1 MSNQPPSPPAAAK
14 SQSSLERRVL
24 IPGRTIGLIIAA
36 GLLFGLIA
44 AYSKTFL
51 TGYTQ
56 FVVSRLVAQFV
67 LIALAQAVCLVVG
80 GMNLSVGGIGSLVTV
95 ALGLCLDPDYWG
107 VSAWVAVPV
116 ALAVGCAC
124 GLVNGLLITI
134 VKINSFIV
142 TLSTMFI
149 FMGLRSG
156 ISGGNP
162 YKVPD
167 SFTVVGQGGIT
178 FEWFGAGPQKVIP
191 YFFLIMLVVL
201 IGVAYMY
208 RNTVFGRRMLAT
220 GGNEDAAR
228 LSGIRTG
235 RMIIGANTLSGFF
248 AALAA
253 VLYASELGSAAPETG
268 DSWLI
273 ISFAVAIIGGTG
285 LDGGVISALG
295 ILMGGIIYTLIQQGL
310 TEVQA
315 NSYYQRVYFGL
326 LILLAIAIDRGR
338 EVYGERKRQAPE
350 ASAEHVAPPTTTPPD
365 AGG

>member
-1 MSNQPPSPPAAAK
+1 MSQIPTSQP
-14 SQSSLERRVL
+14 QSSLEKRVL

-36 GLLFGLIA
+36 GLLFSVIA
-44 AYSKTFL
+44 AYSDTFL
-51 TGYTQ
+51 TPYTQ

-80 GMNLSVGGIGSLVTV
+80 GMNLSVGAIGSLTTV
-95 ALGLCLDPDYWG
+95 ALGLCLDDWG
-107 VSAWVAVPV
+107 ISGWMAVPV
-116 ALAVGCAC
+116 GLAVGAAC
-124 GLVNGLLITI
+124 GLINGLLIVK

-162 YKVPD
+162 YAVPD
-167 SFTVVGQGGIT
+167 SFTTVGQGDV
-178 FEWFGAGPQKVIP
+178 FGVP
-191 YFFLIMLVVL
+191 YFFLVMLAVL
-201 IGVAYMY
+201 IAVAYMY

-228 LSGIRTG
+228 LSGIRTDH
-235 RMIIGANTLSGFF
+235 MILGANVLSGFF

-253 VLYASELGSAAPETG
+253 TLYASELGSAAPETG

-273 ISFAVAIIGGTG
+273 VSFAVAIIGGTG
-285 LDGGVISALG
+285 LTGGVISALG
-295 ILMGGIIYTLIQQGL
+295 ILMGGIIYTLIRHGL
-310 TEVQA
+310 IEIKA
-315 NSYYQRVYFGL
+315 NPYYMNVYLGL

-338 EVYGERKRQAPE
+338 EIYGQRKRQTPE
-350 ASAEHVAPPTTTPPD
+350 AVAEPAEPPVPPQ
-365 AGG
+365 

>member
-1 MSNQPPSPPAAAK
+1 MSNLSPSQPASPL
-14 SQSSLERRVL
+14 SQSSLERRAL
-24 IPGRTIGLIIAA
+24 IPGRTIGLIIAV

-56 FVVSRLVAQFV
+56 FVVSRQVAQFV

-95 ALGLCLDPDYWG
+95 ALGLCLDSWG
-107 VSAWVAVPV
+107 VSGWIAVPI
-116 ALAVGCAC
+116 ALTVGCAC
-124 GLVNGLLITI
+124 GLINGLLITI

-162 YKVPD
+162 YKVPE
-167 SFTVVGQGGIT
+167 SFTFIGQGGIT

-191 YFFLIMLVVL
+191 YFFIITVLVL
-201 IGVAYMY
+201 IAVAYMY

-235 RMIIGANTLSGFF
+235 RMIVGANVLSGLL

-295 ILMGGIIYTLIQQGL
+295 VLMGGIIYTLIQQGL

-315 NSYYQRVYFGL
+315 NSYYQKVYFGL
-326 LILLAIAIDRGR
+326 LVLLTIAIDRGR
-338 EVYGERKRQAPE
+338 EVYGQRKRQVPE
-350 ASAEHVAPPTTTPPD
+350 AAGEHAEPTPPPIPPD

>member
-1 MSNQPPSPPAAAK
+1 MPGTST

-36 GLLFGLIA
+36 ALLFGVIA
-44 AYSKTFL
+44 LYSKTFL
-51 TGYTQ
+51 SSYTQ

-80 GMNLSVGGIGSLVTV
+80 GMNLSVGGIGSLTTV
-95 ALGLCLDPDYWG
+95 VLGLCLEDWG
-107 VSAWVAVPV
+107 LSGWTAVPV
-116 ALAVGCAC
+116 ALAVGAAC

-156 ISGGNP
+156 ISSGSP
-162 YKVPD
+162 YAVPD
-167 SFTVVGQGGIT
+167 SFTLVGQGDI
-178 FEWFGAGPQKVIP
+178 FGVP
-191 YFFLIMLVVL
+191 YFFLVMLVVL

-228 LSGIRTG
+228 LSGIRTD
-235 RMIIGANTLSGFF
+235 RMILSANVLSGFF

-253 VLYASELGSAAPETG
+253 ILYASELGSAAPETG

-273 ISFAVAIIGGTG
+273 VSFAVAIIGGTG
-285 LDGGVISALG
+285 LNGGVISALG
-295 ILMGGIIYTLIQQGL
+295 ILMGGIIYTLIRHGL
-310 TEVQA
+310 IEIQA
-315 NSYYQRVYFGL
+315 NPYYMNVYLGL

-338 EVYGERKRQAPE
+338 EVYGERKRQMPDTA
-350 ASAEHVAPPTTTPPD
+350 AEPAEPPQ
-365 AGG
+365 

>member
-1 MSNQPPSPPAAAK
+1 MPGTYTR
-14 SQSSLERRVL
+14 QSSLERRVL

-36 GLLFGLIA
+36 ALLFGVIA
-44 AYSKTFL
+44 AYSETFL
-51 TGYTQ
+51 SPYTQ

-80 GMNLSVGGIGSLVTV
+80 GMNLSVGAIGSLTTV
-95 ALGLCLDPDYWG
+95 ALGLCLEDWG
-107 VSAWVAVPV
+107 LSGWAAVPV
-116 ALAVGCAC
+116 GLAVGAAC
-124 GLVNGLLITI
+124 GLVNGLLIVK

-162 YKVPD
+162 YAVPD
-167 SFTVVGQGGIT
+167 SFTVVGQGNI
-178 FEWFGAGPQKVIP
+178 FGVP
-191 YFFLIMLVVL
+191 YFFLVMLVVL
-201 IGVAYMY
+201 VGVAYMY

-228 LSGIRTG
+228 LSGIRTD
-235 RMIIGANTLSGFF
+235 RMILSANVLSGFF

-253 VLYASELGSAAPETG
+253 ILYASELGSAAPETG

-273 ISFAVAIIGGTG
+273 VSFAVAIIGGTG
-285 LDGGVISALG
+285 LNGGVISALG
-295 ILMGGIIYTLIQQGL
+295 ILMGGIIYTLIRHGL
-310 TEVQA
+310 IEIKA
-315 NSYYQRVYFGL
+315 NPYYMNVYLGL
-326 LILLAIAIDRGR
+326 LILLAISIDRGR

-350 ASAEHVAPPTTTPPD
+350 AVAEPAAPVEPPQ
-365 AGG
+365 